1 MQRLDKPQ
9 ESPTSR
15 VEAKTQY
22 APYFSERSATSPQRT
37 TQFEDSELFGDMQG
51 TNMSGFLQIKDVEGT
66 VVKVPKVF
74 TSDVIG
80 IVDDWR
86 SKYAVFPH
94 AAHESPTAEQSP
106 LWRPRSVEKRTL
118 PSGKEYEVEVPLPT
132 DSHHKQKQI
141 LNEIGYRMS
150 WQRRQEFCDSK
161 SDPQQPRVMFLQRS
175 CEYTRF
181 TFGPTEPS

>member
-1 MQRLDKPQ
+1 M
-9 ESPTSR
+9 
-15 VEAKTQY
+15 
-22 APYFSERSATSPQRT
+22 
-37 TQFEDSELFGDMQG
+37 QFEDSELFGDMHG
-51 TNMSGFLQIKDVEGT
+51 TNMSGFLQIKDVEGP

-94 AAHESPTAEQSP
+94 ANQENPADEQSP
-106 LWRPRSVEKRTL
+106 LERPRSAEKITL
-118 PSGKEYEVEVPLPT
+118 ANGKEYEVQVPQPT
-132 DSHHKQKQI
+132 GSQHKQEQI

-175 CEYTRF
+175 RMWYSTIVSSF
-181 TFGPTEPS
+181 NTDS